1 MEYYSPRRMKF
12 PSKWVVLENLILRA
26 VTQSEKDKKKKNARS
41 LTYRCYLALYVSTQ
55 NQETNKG
62 SW

>member
-26 VTQSEKDKKKKNARS
+26 VTQSEKDKKKMHVLSHTDA
-41 LTYRCYLALYVSTQ
+41 T
-55 NQETNKG
+55 
-62 SW
+62 

>member
-26 VTQSEKDKKKKNARS
+26 VTQSEKDKKKKCTFSHIQMLPS
-41 LTYRCYLALYVSTQ
+41 LICKYSKPG
-55 NQETNKG
+55 N
-62 SW
+62 

>member
-26 VTQSEKDKKKKNARS
+26 VTQSEKDKKKKKCTFSHIQMLPS
-41 LTYRCYLALYVSTQ
+41 LICKYSKPG
-55 NQETNKG
+55 N
-62 SW
+62 